1 MADNTQRQFREADA
15 AIDRSVA
22 AFIIKIKSMSLKWN
36 AVSRQY
42 IVEGVLL
49 KLCDEMTKLIDK
61 PALANTTGPAM
72 TKLSNAL
79 ADYRD
84 SQAVER

>member
-1 MADNTQRQFREADA
+1 
-15 AIDRSVA
+15 
-22 AFIIKIKSMSLKWN
+22 
-36 AVSRQY
+36 
-42 IVEGVLL
+42 VLL

>member
-1 MADNTQRQFREADA
+1 MDDNTKRQFQEADA
-15 AIDRSVA
+15 AIDRA
-22 AFIIKIKSMSLKWN
+22 ATAFMVKIESMPLKWD

-61 PALANTTGPAM
+61 PALANTMGPAM